1 MLSDIK
7 NDELKEIYDSTKVK
21 SLIRSIKNTGKGAKK
36 IVDLIYSA
44 VINNEVKL
52 VKGFD
57 KCLIIETTY
66 ETIPNDK
73 KADLKKYIEERRKYK
88 HNLLDYFVYLLDEG
102 IDSNRLH
109 QEIGKY
115 LGVPKH
121 MLNRIYSTSKG
132 DKVRSKSEVIIANL
146 LYQYN
151 LEYEY
156 EKKLYYAQGKWI
168 EPDFTVRLKDG
179 SEIYWEHL
187 GMIGIETYDKRWKE
201 KLDIY
206 RNYFPEKLE
215 VTYEGTTIS
224 ESATKMLE
232 KLKLI

>member
-1 MLSDIK
+1 
-7 NDELKEIYDSTKVK
+7 
-21 SLIRSIKNTGKGAKK
+21 
-36 IVDLIYSA
+36 
-44 VINNEVKL
+44 
-52 VKGFD
+52 
-57 KCLIIETTY
+57 
-66 ETIPNDK
+66 
-73 KADLKKYIEERRKYK
+73 
-88 HNLLDYFVYLLDEG
+88 LDYFVYLLDEG